1 MTSDA
6 FESKQELFF
15 KLEDFEGPLDL
26 LLHLIKKNEMDI
38 YDISMVTITSQ
49 YLEYIERLKELQ
61 LDIAGEYLVTAAMLI
76 NIKSRMLLPNEKP
89 LYDDEDKED
98 PREALVQQLLLHQTF
113 QKAAENMKDYA
124 DERKKLYQREQAMIP
139 ADAKLGKLDP
149 ANGQL
154 DTLQQAFARLM
165 LKKKVQR
172 PVMRR
177 IEGEHYFLDE
187 QITRVKELVTTA
199 KEPILFDELFPQD
212 AEVELVVT
220 TFLALL
226 ELTKRGTVKVSQSKN
241 LGPIQLV
248 SGEQK

>member
-124 DERKKLYQREQAMIP
+124 DERKKLYPREQAMIP

-199 KEPILFDELFPQD
+199 KEPILFDELFPKD

>member
-89 LYDDEDKED
+89 LYDDEDKE
-98 PREALVQQLLLHQTF
+98 V
-113 QKAAENMKDYA
+113 ENEVEEENEEEEGEENDNNKEVD
-124 DERKKLYQREQAMIP
+124 L
-139 ADAKLGKLDP
+139 
-149 ANGQL
+149 
-154 DTLQQAFARLM
+154 F
-165 LKKKVQR
+165 LKKRNQY
-172 PVMRR
+172 
-177 IEGEHYFLDE
+177 I
-187 QITRVKELVTTA
+187 
-199 KEPILFDELFPQD
+199 
-212 AEVELVVT
+212 
-220 TFLALL
+220 L
-226 ELTKRGTVKVSQSKN
+226 ELEN
-241 LGPIQLV
+241 FN
-248 SGEQK
+248 